1 MSNIWKQ
8 ISNVSFILIFALHQV
23 YEKLCSYLTIP
34 DVALLIYTLECVYAL
49 SSLGQ
54 ATCNAF
60 LHCPGTLDVLI
71 SLLTIEVF
79 HFQTTFHPLI
89 SLIEWMLESVFHFN
103 DDWVHWLC
111 DLSRFQAQS
120 YGSKARIL
128 MNVVETVAEG
138 ETVASHPQFTPL
150 HSTMRPIHSNSP
162 APSAPSTPPPL
173 LLQPVNASVTPLSSK
188 IQPSRHS
195 LDQYQFH
202 SIFRASSEE
211 SNHWMINAV
220 RDAHF

>member
-1 MSNIWKQ
+1 M
-8 ISNVSFILIFALHQV
+8 FIDCGFRCAQV

-71 SLLTIEVF
+71 SLLTIE
-79 HFQTTFHPLI
+79 
-89 SLIEWMLESVFHFN
+89 
-103 DDWVHWLC
+103 
-111 DLSRFQAQS
+111 AQS

-138 ETVASHPQFTPL
+138 EAAAAAASQPQYTPL
-150 HSTMRPIHSNSP
+150 HSATRPMHSNSP

-173 LLQPVNASVTPLSSK
+173 LLQPVNAPVTPLSTK
-188 IQPSRHS
+188 IQPSKS
-195 LDQYQFH
+195 LFNYIIAITARTRLFH
-202 SIFRASSEE
+202 SGLY
-211 SNHWMINAV
+211 MLQAV
-220 RDAHF
+220 YSCL